1 MLVLEY
7 ILKIM
12 LVSPIIY
19 GIINYKKVIKDLKEF
34 WDSLD

>member
-1 MLVLEY
+1 MVVLEY

-19 GIINYKKVIKDLKEF
+19 GLINYKKVIKSIVEF
-34 WDSLD
+34 WNSLD